1 MKKVFSKEKFIEY
14 EGMNEYLKCKAWVDE
29 CDGLTAK
36 EMLKKRYI
44 FSPTW
49 MIEVDEL
56 ASKKYLEQIAKSEGV
71 DPFTKEIKSNA
82 LLFPVA
88 FREIL
93 KDLEILETLKKHLF
107 VADLTIACFISG
119 NPDNKDINECTNKP
133 FYEEKFNELKEW
145 IEKPKEKNSQ

>member
-1 MKKVFSKEKFIEY
+1 
-14 EGMNEYLKCKAWVDE
+14 
-29 CDGLTAK
+29 
-36 EMLKKRYI
+36 
-44 FSPTW
+44 

>member
-1 MKKVFSKEKFIEY
+1 MKK
-14 EGMNEYLKCKAWVDE
+14 
-29 CDGLTAK
+29 
-36 EMLKKRYI
+36 I
-44 FSPTW
+44 FS
-49 MIEVDEL
+49 DEL

-107 VADLTIACFISG
+107 VADLTIDCFISG